1 MDDQNYIIEIC
12 KKAKEASVA
21 IGKLSTRDKNNIL
34 LEIASSLV
42 NSKELIKKENEK
54 DIISARADGL
64 SDAMIDRLLLDDSR
78 IEDMASSV
86 REIAEFEDCV
96 GRIENMKMMPSGI
109 RVGQMRVPLGV
120 VAVIFESRP
129 NVTIDIAALSIKSG
143 NACILRGGKEAINSN
158 IVLHGIVAAT
168 LRKLGFSESIVSL
181 IAKTGREL
189 VNILLKQREYIDVV
203 IPRGG
208 EGLIKMVTENSLIPV
223 LKHDK
228 GLCHIFVDE
237 SADND
242 MASRIVINAKVQRPG
257 VCNALETLL
266 IHKNYPHKESLLTS
280 LLDQKVELRGCVETV
295 KIMKDKIVPASQE
308 DWDTEYLELILSVKI
323 VDGLDAAMEHIARHG
338 SEHSE
343 AILTNDYKNSERFLR
358 EVDSAAVFVNAS
370 TRFHDGGEFG
380 LGAEVGI
387 STEKLHARG
396 AMGASG
402 LTTLKYIVYGH
413 GEVR

>member
-1 MDDQNYIIEIC
+1 MDNTSYVNEIC
-12 KKAKEASVA
+12 SKAKEASSV
-21 IGKLSTRDKNNIL
+21 IGKLSTKDKNNIL
-34 LEIASSLV
+34 LEIASELIA
-42 NSKELIKKENEK
+42 SKELIKKENAK
-54 DIISARADGL
+54 DINAAEEAGL
-64 SDAMIDRLLLDDSR
+64 SKAMIDRLLLNDSR

-86 REIAEFEDCV
+86 REIAEFEDYI
-96 GRIENMKMMPSGI
+96 GRIENMKVMPSGI
-109 RVGQMRVPLGV
+109 RVGQMRIPLGV

-158 IVLHGIVAAT
+158 IALHTIVVWV
-168 LRKLGFSESIVSL
+168 LRKLGFPENIVSL
-181 IAKTGREL
+181 VSKTDRDL
-189 VNILLKQREYIDVV
+189 VNLLLKQKDYIDVV

-223 LKHDK
+223 LKHDA
-228 GLCHIFVDE
+228 GICHIYIDD
-237 SADND
+237 SANED
-242 MASRIVINAKVQRPG
+242 MAAKIVINAKVQRPG
-257 VCNALETLL
+257 VCNAVETLL
-266 IHKNYPHKESLLTS
+266 IHKDYPHIKPLLSLL
-280 LLDQKVELRGCVETV
+280 LEQNVELRGCPDIV
-295 KIMKDKIVPASQE
+295 KLMPGKIVSAE
-308 DWDTEYLELILSVKI
+308 ETDWDTEYLDLVLAVKI
-323 VDGLDAAMEHIARHG
+323 VDDINEAMKHIAAH
-338 SEHSE
+338 SSDHSE
-343 AILTNDYKNSERFLR
+343 AIITNNYANSERFLR

-396 AMGASG
+396 AMGAAG